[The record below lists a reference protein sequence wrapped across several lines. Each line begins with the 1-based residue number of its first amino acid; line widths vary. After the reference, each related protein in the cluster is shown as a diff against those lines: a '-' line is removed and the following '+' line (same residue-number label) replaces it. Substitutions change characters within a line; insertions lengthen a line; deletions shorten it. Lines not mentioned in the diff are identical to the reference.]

1 MSLRKTIFD
10 MLEDGTAAGRS
21 GTISQSALI
30 ALILASSAC
39 LVLSTEPD
47 ASISLIAICRTVEIV
62 TLAVFGG
69 EYAARIWTA
78 PEDLRFRQRPA
89 IEARRSYL
97 SSLAGIVDLVAL
109 SPIALMGLGSNGRQL
124 AIAFGLL
131 RCLKLVRYS
140 SSLQVLL
147 GTLLREKSAL
157 MAGAT
162 IILAF
167 AVLAGGFVYALE
179 ASGQP
184 DDFGS
189 LRSSI
194 WWAIETIVGSS
205 TDDASPD
212 TAIGKAIAALL
223 TVTGF
228 MMLALPVGIIGASF
242 ENSFRQKEFTVST
255 GMVGRVR
262 IFSSLRADEIV
273 AMTASLRSRRFL
285 AGETIIK
292 QGQIGDEMYFIV
304 SGTVKVVN
312 ADGEFA
318 LEAGDYFGERAL
330 VLTEPR
336 NSTII
341 ASSTLKTLC
350 LDKQALT
357 DLISRRPEI
366 ANELMQTIE
375 ARRSGSQPQP
385 NATIL
390 P

>member
-1 MSLRKTIFD
+1 M
-10 MLEDGTAAGRS
+10 
-21 GTISQSALI
+21 
-30 ALILASSAC
+30 
-39 LVLSTEPD
+39 
-47 ASISLIAICRTVEIV
+47 SLIAICRTVEIM
-62 TLAVFGG
+62 TLAVFGA

-89 IEARRSYL
+89 IQARRSYL
-97 SSLAGIVDLVAL
+97 LSLAGITDLIAVSPVAL
-109 SPIALMGLGSNGRQL
+109 LALGSDGRPL
-124 AIAFGLL
+124 AIAVGLL

-140 SSLQVLL
+140 ASLQVLL

-157 MAGAT
+157 IAGAT
-162 IILAF
+162 IIFAV
-167 AVLAGGFVYALE
+167 AVLAGGFIYALE
-179 ASGQP
+179 GSGQP
-184 DDFGS
+184 EDYGS

-194 WWAIETIVGSS
+194 WWAVETIVGSS

-212 TAIGKAIAALL
+212 TSIGKAIAALL

-285 AGETIIK
+285 AGETIVK
-292 QGQIGDEMYFIV
+292 QGEIGDEMYFIV
-304 SGTVKVVN
+304 AGTVKVIN

-318 LEAGDYFGERAL
+318 LETGDYFGERAL

-336 NSTII
+336 NSTIV
-341 ASSTLKTLC
+341 ASTTVKTLC

-366 ANELMQTIE
+366 AEELKQTIE
-375 ARRSGSQPQP
+375 ARRSGSQSPTGENVP
-385 NATIL
+385 ASI
-390 P
+390 